1 MSLDIKPLK
10 EGHAVRYRQPK
21 NDILPRVPF
30 RGLTLAPSGSGKTLA
45 LVNMLTRPE
54 FYGGSNPIFTHIY
67 WCSPTAT
74 IDPALDALREFVK
87 NHLDQDQDEDPT
99 FHDSV
104 DVEFLQSRVNRQR
117 KVIEHMKKNKSRQ
130 HGFSMCIVIDDLADV
145 KRGLPQIA
153 RFVDGLFVKARHWG
167 ISTIL
172 STQKLKLPLI
182 SPTVRV
188 NITFALI
195 FRVRSRIDAED
206 GFLDEYSQIVD
217 KDTLR
222 AMYAQSVSVPFGFMY
237 LNLVEQDRNRIFH
250 NGFKSRFIIDQ
261 SGEEK
266 K

>member
-10 EGHAVRYRQPK
+10 EGHAVTYRQPK

-30 RGLTLAPSGSGKTLA
+30 RGLCLAPSGSGKTVA

-54 FYGGSNPIFTHIY
+54 FYGGPNPLFSHLY

-99 FHDSV
+99 FHDSI

-117 KVIEHMKKNKSRQ
+117 KVIEHMKKSKSRQ
-130 HGFSMCIVIDDLADV
+130 PGYAMCLVIDDLADV

-153 RFVDGLFVKARHWG
+153 RFVDACFVKFRHWG

-206 GFLDEYSQIVD
+206 GFLEEYSQIVD
-217 KDTLR
+217 KSTLR
-222 AMYAQSVSVPFGFMY
+222 AMYDQSVSVPFGFMY
-237 LNLVEQDRNRIFH
+237 LNLLEQDRNRIFH
-250 NGFKSRFIIDQ
+250 NGFKSRFIIDK
-261 SGEEK
+261 SG
-266 K
+266 